1 MSTVFFTSDE
11 HIGHRNVLK
20 FCNRPFSDL
29 GEMKDKLIANHNSV
43 VNPGDRVYH
52 LGDMFWRTVPVR
64 EALDYRY
71 ALNGEHYFIW
81 GNHDELIE
89 RNKILHDSFKWC
101 RDVENLKVDG
111 YPSIWLSHY
120 AHRVW
125 NGSHRGTWHLYG
137 HSHSQL
143 PEVNPTGTM
152 DESPLSF
159 DVGVDAIGYFPV
171 SIDQVKA
178 KMDAKQDLW
187 KPKKFNKEWKKET
200 DNG

>member
-29 GEMKDKLIANHNSV
+29 GEMKDKLISNHNSV
-43 VNPGDRVYH
+43 VKPGDRVYH
-52 LGDMFWRTVPVR
+52 LGDMFWRTVPVK

-81 GNHDELIE
+81 GNHDELVE
-89 RNKILHDSFKWC
+89 RNLILSKSFVWC
-101 RDVENLKVDG
+101 RDVENLKVEG
-111 YPSIWLSHY
+111 YPPIWLSHY

-143 PEVNPTGTM
+143 QEQNPTGAM

-159 DVGVDAIGYFPV
+159 DVGVDAVGYFPV
-171 SIDQVKA
+171 SIDQVRA
-178 KMDAKQDLW
+178 KMDAKHEKW
-187 KPKKFNKEWKKET
+187 KKFKWWQVKET